1 MSEKEIMKLRLMGLL
16 LIQEMQIEII
26 YLPEVLSFEH
36 SLVFPN

>member
-1 MSEKEIMKLRLMGLL
+1 MSKKETIEHYMCL
-16 LIQEMQIEII
+16 LIFQEMQVRII